1 MKNFYFLIL
10 IYSQFTFSQEWTH
23 FTPSDNLINGAI
35 SSIEKFND
43 DYYVG
48 TWVFLSSE
56 TTYGLG
62 KFDGTNWVKI
72 SDPNLHNEVSSLL
85 NDNNGNLWIGTHN
98 GLTKFDGN
106 QFIKFTTSNG
116 LPSNFINSVKKDA
129 DGKIWIA
136 TNNGVVTYENNI
148 FTTIPQL
155 IGKPVYTLEFVD
167 TGIVW
172 FSVHNEGIYVKNLN
186 SWSVL
191 STING
196 LSSNSPFV
204 LKKGADSDVWIGHYI
219 GFSSNSLDRYNLSN
233 LSMTNYYLAN
243 GLPDFYVRAIEKDLN
258 GNIYIGTNNG
268 LSRFNGTTFETL
280 NYNGPL
286 ESNIIRSLF
295 LMGSELWIGTFA
307 GVSKNSTF
315 LNLDDFKKVNEIS
328 IYPNPSNNLISIYKL
343 SNNTDDFLYKIIDMS
358 GRTLLNGS
366 SKFMEQISIES
377 LIKGNYILQI
387 EVING
392 EKWTQKLIKH

>member
-1 MKNFYFLIL
+1 AN
-10 IYSQFTFSQEWTH
+10 
-23 FTPSDNLINGAI
+23 
-35 SSIEKFND
+35 
-43 DYYVG
+43 
-48 TWVFLSSE
+48 
-56 TTYGLG
+56 
-62 KFDGTNWVKI
+62 
-72 SDPNLHNEVSSLL
+72 
-85 NDNNGNLWIGTHN
+85 
-98 GLTKFDGN
+98 
-106 QFIKFTTSNG
+106 
-116 LPSNFINSVKKDA
+116 
-129 DGKIWIA
+129 GKIWIA

-172 FSVHNEGIYVKNLN
+172 FSVHNEGIYIKNLN

-191 STING
+191 STVNG

-204 LKKGADSDVWIGHYI
+204 LKKGADSDVWIGHYT
-219 GFSSNSLDRYNLSN
+219 GFSSNSLDRYNQSN
-233 LSMTNYYLAN
+233 LSMTNYYLTN

-295 LMGSELWIGTFA
+295 FMGSELWIGTFA
-307 GVSKNSTF
+307 GVSTNSTF

-328 IYPNPSNNLISIYKL
+328 IYPNPSNNLISIYKE
-343 SNNTDDFLYKIIDMS
+343 SNNTDNFLYKIIDIS

-366 SKFMEQISIES
+366 SKFMEQISVES
-377 LIKGNYILQI
+377 LTKGNYIVQI
-387 EVING
+387 EEING